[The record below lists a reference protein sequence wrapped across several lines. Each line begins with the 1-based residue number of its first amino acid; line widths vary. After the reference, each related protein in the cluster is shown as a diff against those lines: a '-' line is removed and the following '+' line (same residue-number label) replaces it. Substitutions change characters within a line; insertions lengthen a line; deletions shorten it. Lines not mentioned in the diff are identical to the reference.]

1 MGDSKSMTAMFDAF
15 DNAKQGLAVWDER
28 DNLIGFNSIYRN
40 IFIGKRGKRGK
51 N

>member
-28 DNLIGFNSIYRN
+28 DNLIGFNSIYSCLLYTSDAADE
-40 IFIGKRGKRGK
+40 
-51 N
+51 